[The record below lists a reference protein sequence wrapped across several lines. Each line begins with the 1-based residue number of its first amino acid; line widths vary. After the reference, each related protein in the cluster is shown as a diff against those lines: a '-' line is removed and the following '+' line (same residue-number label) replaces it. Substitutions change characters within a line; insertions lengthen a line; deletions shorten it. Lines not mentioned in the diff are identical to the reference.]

1 MRSARFP
8 GLAVVTVS
16 LLACDGGTAPPQASS
31 TTAPSSGGRTS
42 ALGKAMDQAEDVKRQ
57 AEAYNQALD
66 GAMAQGTADAPP
78 KRPSQSP
85 SPR

>member
-1 MRSARFP
+1 
-8 GLAVVTVS
+8 
-16 LLACDGGTAPPQASS
+16 
-31 TTAPSSGGRTS
+31 
-42 ALGKAMDQAEDVKRQ
+42 MDQAEDVKRQ

-66 GAMAQGTADAPP
+66 DAMAQGTADAPP